1 MLHVLRIKL
10 KNIPDGSNSGLE
22 SFHSTPLIENNPSF
36 FFPLLNVVCSS
47 IYNRVIDNQDACCNF
62 IQTSERQTSE
72 AFLFLAVKKVY
83 IEELEDFG

>member
-1 MLHVLRIKL
+1 M
-10 KNIPDGSNSGLE
+10 
-22 SFHSTPLIENNPSF
+22 
-36 FFPLLNVVCSS
+36 
-47 IYNRVIDNQDACCNF
+47 IDNQDACCNF